1 MNKSIATVVNFARSQ
16 LDRHKHL
23 PEGSILGVVLKKREW
38 ADFVEEAER
47 MSAVNAE
54 LLAVLKEVDITDE
67 ELIYALGSNHANQ
80 IRSAIA
86 RAEQA
91 EERP

>member
-1 MNKSIATVVNFARSQ
+1 MTFC
-16 LDRHKHL
+16 HKH
-23 PEGSILGVVLKKREW
+23 PS
-38 ADFVEEAER
+38 AAYAPHCAECEIER
-47 MSAVNAE
+47 LQAVNAE